1 MLPEFTT
8 LRTGIEWVDEVA
20 WYYIQMVR
28 CKTRYPH
35 ILSTP
40 PALDTWSYVN
50 DYDWADLKKA
60 TSQNVMVGVSGDGEA
75 DARMVAIESLTPGTY
90 LKPLGRN
97 VEVLSWSHSLH
108 CKD

>member
-1 MLPEFTT
+1 
-8 LRTGIEWVDEVA
+8 
-20 WYYIQMVR
+20 
-28 CKTRYPH
+28 
-35 ILSTP
+35 
-40 PALDTWSYVN
+40 
-50 DYDWADLKKA
+50 
-60 TSQNVMVGVSGDGEA
+60 MVGVSGDGEA